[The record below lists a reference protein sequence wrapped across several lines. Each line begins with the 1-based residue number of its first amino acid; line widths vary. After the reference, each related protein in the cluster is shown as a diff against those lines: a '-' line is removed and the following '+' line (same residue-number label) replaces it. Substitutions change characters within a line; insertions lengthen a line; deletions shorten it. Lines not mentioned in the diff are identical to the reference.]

1 MVKKEFIARLQEEII
16 KGSFRPVAK
25 DTSLL
30 GLQEKRADMTKDN
43 KIIQTAENK
52 EDTLL
57 YPLPSWIVWSLC
69 RLHPKVD
76 QLHKEANANTSDET
90 ATTETATTET
100 ATETA
105 TETPTTEKS
114 ETEKKAKP
122 VMYDPNRNN
131 AIEEQLDT
139 FGDWPFRNATATP
152 TAPVE
157 PKKQRKNVIVSKK
170 GVRIAYGGGKWACGT
185 RVRSRRKD
193 AVARAFIRPGTGVIR
208 VNGKSLI
215 DVVAVRV
222 VEA

>member
-90 ATTETATTET
+90 VTTETPTET
-100 ATETA
+100 ATETP

-139 FGDWPFRNATATP
+139 FGEWPFRNATATP

-215 DVVAVRV
+215 DVAAVWV

>member
-90 ATTETATTET
+90 ATTETATET
-100 ATETA
+100 P

-139 FGDWPFRNATATP
+139 FGEWPFRNATATP

-215 DVVAVRV
+215 DVVVVRV